1 MVGKR
6 TSTPEKRKSLS
17 DAMALPKL
25 SVAATATGASPEVA
39 GIFDDDPMCMHT
51 VVPVSWQAA
60 KNGSQYPVWMLGRPR
75 CGGISLKHTAW
86 QPRAPLRRTSSAARS
101 ASQSGMSGSGMRR
114 PPLSPHHSSTIQ
126 SL

>member
-1 MVGKR
+1 MN
-6 TSTPEKRKSLS
+6 TPENRKSDN

-25 SVAATATGASPEVA
+25 SVAVTATGASPDVA

-51 VVPVSWQAA
+51 HVSVSSHAA
-60 KNGSQYPVWMLGRPR
+60 KNGSQCPLWMLGSPR
-75 CGGISLKHTAW
+75 WGGISLKHTALP
-86 QPRAPLRRTSSAARS
+86 PRAAFRRTSAAASAGS
-101 ASQSGMSGSGMRR
+101 HSGMSVSGMSR